1 MISAMSSG
9 SGKTVVTCGL
19 LALLKKRGYH
29 VRSVKCGPD
38 YIDPMFHSRVLGV
51 EGENADLFLMGEKRV
66 REILCGNPDHMYEW
80 VGEAESFGEAL
91 VSSDSANEWIEERSY
106 VLAEGAMGFYD
117 GIGGTADNSA
127 WDIADRTDTPVLLI
141 IRSKGQSLSLAAQV
155 RGFLNFRKPSH
166 ISGVILTDCSPS
178 LYAHLKPILEHETG
192 LTVFGYLPAMA
203 EAEIPSRHL
212 GLVTADEISD
222 LRKRFEKIAAQMEK
236 TVDVEGLLRLFQ
248 RDACEEALSG
258 PAASDFTAGDSG
270 NKCDVPV
277 EDSGNK
283 CNAPAE
289 DSGKKCDAPAE
300 CAGNDGAMSEK
311 AAGNV
316 FMPTHECTVSE
327 GVCSCRIAVAHDEA
341 FCFYY
346 AESLRALR
354 EAGAEPVFFSPVH
367 DKCLPDDISGLYLGG
382 GYPELYAGE
391 LSENREMLAKIRE
404 AVKAKMPLIAECGGF
419 LYLQK
424 YLEDESGTVHE
435 MAGAFSGTGRPT
447 GHLVRFGYLYMTA
460 LQDSLLFREGEV
472 IPAHEF
478 HHWDTDDNGRDLEA
492 VRARGGQ
499 PWQCAYVSESMYA
512 GFPHISLGGEVPLAE
527 RFVER
532 MKEFL
537 SSFDRAY

>member
-51 EGENADLFLMGEKRV
+51 EGENADIFLMGEKRV
-66 REILCGNPDHMYEW
+66 REILCGNPDHTDER
-80 VGEAESFGEAL
+80 VGEEESFCEVCVSADHTDERIGEQ
-91 VSSDSANEWIEERSY
+91 SY

-127 WDIADRTDTPVLLI
+127 WDIADRTDTPVLLV

-155 RGFLNFRKPSH
+155 RGFLDFRKPSH
-166 ISGVILTDCSPS
+166 ISGVILTDCHPS
-178 LYAHLKPILEHETG
+178 LYAHLRPILEHETG
-192 LTVFGYLPAMA
+192 LTVFGYLPSMA

-222 LRKRFEKIAAQMEK
+222 LRNRFEKIAAQMEK
-236 TVDVEGLLRLFQ
+236 TVDVEGLLMHF
-248 RDACEEALSG
+248 RDGTREED
-258 PAASDFTAGDSG
+258 AAEPEASAFTAGDFGNQSDVPVGDSGKKCDAPAKDSG

-277 EDSGNK
+277 G
-283 CNAPAE
+283 
-289 DSGKKCDAPAE
+289 
-300 CAGNDGAMSEK
+300 CAGKEGAMSDK
-311 AAGNV
+311 AAGNGFV
-316 FMPTHECTVSE
+316 PIHASTVSE
-327 GVCSCRIAVAHDEA
+327 DVCPCRVAVARDEA

-367 DKCLPDDISGLYLGG
+367 DKSLPDDISGLYLGG

-391 LSENREMLAKIRE
+391 LSENRKMLAEIRE
-404 AVKAKMPLIAECGGF
+404 AVNAKMPLIAECGGF

-424 YLEDESGTVHE
+424 YLQDESGTVHE

-460 LQDSLLFREGEV
+460 LQDTLLFRKGEA

-492 VRARGGQ
+492 VKARGGQ
-499 PWQCAYVSESMYA
+499 PWKCAYVSDSMYA
-512 GFPHISLGGEVPLAE
+512 GFPHISLGGEMPLAE

-532 MKEFL
+532 MKDF
-537 SSFDRAY
+537 SCSV

>member
-1 MISAMSSG
+1 MISSMSSG

-29 VRSVKCGPD
+29 ARSVKCGPD

-66 REILCGNPDHMYEW
+66 REILCGNPDHTDER
-80 VGEAESFGEAL
+80 VGEAESFCEVCVSADHTDERIGEQ
-91 VSSDSANEWIEERSY
+91 SY

-117 GIGGTADNSA
+117 GIGETADNSA
-127 WDIADRTDTPVLLI
+127 WDIADRTDTPVLLV

-155 RGFLNFRKPSH
+155 RGFLDFRKPSH
-166 ISGVILTDCSPS
+166 IIGVILTDCHPS
-178 LYAHLKPILEHETG
+178 LYAHLKPILERETG

-222 LRKRFEKIAAQMEK
+222 LRNRFEKIAAQMEK
-236 TVDVEGLLRLFQ
+236 TVDVEGLLMHF
-248 RDACEEALSG
+248 RDGTREEDAAE
-258 PAASDFTAGDSG
+258 PEASDFSGGDSG

-277 EDSGNK
+277 G
-283 CNAPAE
+283 
-289 DSGKKCDAPAE
+289 
-300 CAGNDGAMSEK
+300 CAWNDGATSGIAVRNGFASE
-311 AAGNV
+311 
-316 FMPTHECTVSE
+316 HECTVSD
-327 GVCSCRIAVAHDEA
+327 GVCHCRVAVARDEA

-346 AESLRALR
+346 AESLRAMR

-367 DKCLPDDISGLYLGG
+367 DKSLPDDISGLYLGG

-391 LSENREMLAKIRE
+391 LSENREMLAEIRE
-404 AVKAKMPLIAECGGF
+404 AVNAKMPLIAECGGF

-435 MAGAFSGTGRPT
+435 MAGAFSGMGRTT

-460 LQDSLLFREGEV
+460 LQDSLLFRKGEV
-472 IPAHEF
+472 VPAHEF

-499 PWQCAYVSESMYA
+499 PWQCAYVSDSMYA

-532 MKEFL
+532 MKDF
-537 SSFDRAY
+537 SCSV

>member
-9 SGKTVVTCGL
+9 SGKTIVTCGL

-66 REILCGNPDHMYEW
+66 REILCGNPDHTDERI
-80 VGEAESFGEAL
+80 GEAESFREAR
-91 VSSDSANEWIEERSY
+91 VSSDSTNERIEERSY
-106 VLAEGAMGFYD
+106 VLTEGAMGFYD

-127 WDIADRTDTPVLLI
+127 WDIADRTDTPVLLV

-155 RGFLNFRKPSH
+155 RGFLDFRKPSH
-166 ISGVILTDCSPS
+166 ISGVILTDCHPS

-192 LTVFGYLPAMA
+192 LTVFGYLPLMA

-222 LRKRFEKIAAQMEK
+222 LRNRFEKIAAQMEK
-236 TVDVEGLLRLFQ
+236 TVDVEGLLRIFI
-248 RDACEEALSG
+248 RDACEEVLSESG
-258 PAASDFTAGDSG
+258 TPDIPVGDS
-270 NKCDVPV
+270 KKKSDVSV
-277 EDSGNK
+277 G
-283 CNAPAE
+283 
-289 DSGKKCDAPAE
+289 
-300 CAGNDGAMSEK
+300 CAGNEGAMPEK
-311 AAGNV
+311 VPGQEIV
-316 FMPTHECTVSE
+316 PRHDQTVS
-327 GVCSCRIAVAHDEA
+327 SCAFPCRVAVARDEA

-391 LSENREMLAKIRE
+391 LSENREMLAEIRE
-404 AVKAKMPLIAECGGF
+404 AVNAKMPLIAECGGF

-424 YLEDESGTVHE
+424 YLEDETGTVHE
-435 MAGAFSGTGRPT
+435 MVGAFSGTGRPT

-460 LQDSLLFREGEV
+460 LQDTLLFRKGEV

-492 VRARGGQ
+492 VKARGGQ
-499 PWQCAYVSESMYA
+499 PWKCAYVSDSMYA
-512 GFPHISLGGEVPLAE
+512 GFPHISLGGEMPLAE

-537 SSFDRAY
+537 SSFDKAY

>member
-66 REILCGNPDHMYEW
+66 REILCGNPYHTDER
-80 VGEAESFGEAL
+80 VGEAESFSEAR
-91 VSSDSANEWIEERSY
+91 VSSDSANEWTEERSF

-155 RGFLNFRKPSH
+155 RGFLDFRKPSH

-192 LTVFGYLPAMA
+192 LTVFGYLPSMA
-203 EAEIPSRHL
+203 EAAIPSRHL

-222 LRKRFEKIAAQMEK
+222 LRNRFEKIAVQMEK

-248 RDACEEALSG
+248 RDACKEALSE

-277 EDSGNK
+277 RDSGNK

-289 DSGKKCDAPAE
+289 DSGNKCDVPVG
-300 CAGNDGAMSEK
+300 CAGNDGASSEK

-327 GVCSCRIAVAHDEA
+327 GVCSCRIAVARDEA

-404 AVKAKMPLIAECGGF
+404 AVNDKMPLIAECGGF

-435 MAGAFSGTGRPT
+435 MVGAFSGTGRPT

-460 LQDSLLFREGEV
+460 LQDTFLFRKGEV

-478 HHWDTDDNGRDLEA
+478 HHWDTDDNGWNLEA

-499 PWQCAYVSESMYA
+499 PWKCAYVSESMYA
-512 GFPHISLGGEVPLAE
+512 GFPHISLGGDVPLAE

-537 SSFDRAY
+537 SIVDREY

>member
-19 LALLKKRGYH
+19 LALLKKSGYH

-66 REILCGNPDHMYEW
+66 REILCGNPDHTDER
-80 VGEAESFGEAL
+80 VEEAESFCEVC
-91 VSSDSANEWIEERSY
+91 VSADHTDEWIGEQSY

-127 WDIADRTDTPVLLI
+127 WDIADRTDTPVLLV

-155 RGFLNFRKPSH
+155 RGFLDFRKPSH
-166 ISGVILTDCSPS
+166 ISGVILTDCHPS
-178 LYAHLKPILEHETG
+178 LYAHLKPILERETG

-222 LRKRFEKIAAQMEK
+222 LRNRFEKIAAQMEK

-248 RDACEEALSG
+248 RDACKEALSE
-258 PAASDFTAGDSG
+258 PAASDFTAGDSE

-277 EDSGNK
+277 RDSGNK

-289 DSGKKCDAPAE
+289 DSGNKCDVPVG
-300 CAGNDGAMSEK
+300 CAGNDGASSEK

-316 FMPTHECTVSE
+316 FMSTHECTVSE
-327 GVCSCRIAVAHDEA
+327 GVCSCRIAVARDEA

-391 LSENREMLAKIRE
+391 LSENREMLAEIRE
-404 AVKAKMPLIAECGGF
+404 AVNAKMPLIAECGGF

-435 MAGAFSGTGRPT
+435 MVGAFSGTGRPT

-460 LQDSLLFREGEV
+460 LQDTFLFRKGEV

-478 HHWDTDDNGRDLEA
+478 HHWDTDDNGWNLEA

-499 PWQCAYVSESMYA
+499 PWKCAYVSESMYA
-512 GFPHISLGGEVPLAE
+512 GFPHISLGGDVPLAE

-537 SSFDRAY
+537 SIVDREY

>member
-1 MISAMSSG
+1 MRRLMISAMSSG

-19 LALLKKRGYH
+19 FALLKKRGYH

-66 REILCGNPDHMYEW
+66 REILCGNPDHTDER
-80 VGEAESFGEAL
+80 VEEAESFCEVC
-91 VSSDSANEWIEERSY
+91 VSADHTDEWIGEQSY

-127 WDIADRTDTPVLLI
+127 WDIADRTDTPVLLV

-155 RGFLNFRKPSH
+155 RGFLDFRKPSH
-166 ISGVILTDCSPS
+166 I
-178 LYAHLKPILEHETG
+178 LERETG

-222 LRKRFEKIAAQMEK
+222 LRNRFEKIAAQMEK

-248 RDACEEALSG
+248 RDACKEALSE

-277 EDSGNK
+277 RDSGNK

-289 DSGKKCDAPAE
+289 DSGNKCDVPVG
-300 CAGNDGAMSEK
+300 CAGNDGASSEK

-316 FMPTHECTVSE
+316 FMSTHECTVSE
-327 GVCSCRIAVAHDEA
+327 GVCSCRIAVARDEA

-391 LSENREMLAKIRE
+391 LSENREMLAEIRE
-404 AVKAKMPLIAECGGF
+404 AVNAKMPLIAECGGF

-478 HHWDTDDNGRDLEA
+478 HHWDTDDNGRNLEA

-499 PWQCAYVSESMYA
+499 PWQCAYVSDSMYA

-532 MKEFL
+532 MKDF
-537 SSFDRAY
+537 SCSV